1 MNELEEDPVFLNS
14 RREAIVIAGLW
25 FAALL
30 WTVPYCY
37 TFGYQP
43 PDDPEQLQTV
53 MGMPSWV
60 FWGIAAP
67 WGVCSLAT
75 IFLCLSCIRDDDL
88 GEAPED
94 AEPEQ
99 SALSVGDLT

>member
-14 RREAIVIAGLW
+14 RREAIVISGLW

-37 TFGYQP
+37 ICGYQP
-43 PDDPEQLQTV
+43 LDDPEQLRTV
-53 MGMPSWV
+53 MGIPSWV
-60 FWGIAAP
+60 FWGVAAP
-67 WGVCSLAT
+67 WGACGLVT
-75 IFLCLSCIRDDDL
+75 IALCMFCIRDDDL

-94 AEPEQ
+94 AESELSAQ
-99 SALSVGDLT
+99 SAGDLT